1 MIKGSRLT
9 LHPSW
14 SLSLGGFMKGNRTI
28 DLPTSYGLVQC
39 LPEKLIHPDI
49 SLHTHCTLRSHQG

>member
-1 MIKGSRLT
+1 
-9 LHPSW
+9 
-14 SLSLGGFMKGNRTI
+14 MKGNRTI